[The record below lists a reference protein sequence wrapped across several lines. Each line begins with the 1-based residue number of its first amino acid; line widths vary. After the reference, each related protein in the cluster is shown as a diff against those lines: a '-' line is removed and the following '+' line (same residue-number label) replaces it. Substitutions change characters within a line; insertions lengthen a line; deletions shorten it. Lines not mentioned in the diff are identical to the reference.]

1 MAAKPILLS
10 REKMLPASYANLQ
23 TCEAS
28 TTLLCLN
35 GLKSSLMWTGVLFLI
50 GRAPKKGLGVEG
62 LCWSTLSFELRP
74 GKYSYQFR
82 FGPWRDGRRSRWC
95 GIWGGRRLEYT
106 TDISE
111 KGRQQMRKPT
121 FATGLNEEA
130 LTFNLFA
137 AVFGDT
143 GA

>member
-1 MAAKPILLS
+1 MA
-10 REKMLPASYANLQ
+10 E

-35 GLKSSLMWTGVLFLI
+35 GLKSSLMWTGVLFLK
-50 GRAPKKGLGVEG
+50 GRVPKKGLGVEG
-62 LCWSTLSFELRP
+62 LNSDLGLGETDAEAD
-74 GKYSYQFR
+74 GVG
-82 FGPWRDGRRSRWC
+82 FGEAEG
-95 GIWGGRRLEYT
+95 
-106 TDISE
+106 
-111 KGRQQMRKPT
+111 

-143 GA
+143 GV